1 MPFKNSPWQQGVLFL
16 ACCVLLRQSVSL
28 RDVPSEHAAHQKPG
42 LPWGWGRGR
51 LARGLHEVF
60 EGDYDDP
67 DELHETPK
75 LGRGITKLGIHG
87 EGWSHIAHN
96 LLESDSE
103 VMALAAALKK
113 GRATGPQPAES
124 LNLDNLSSFHEGAQS
139 RCTLACATPLVHAEI

>member
-1 MPFKNSPWQQGVLFL
+1 MAIKNSTWQQGVLFL
-16 ACCVLLRQSVSL
+16 ACCALLLRQSVSL
-28 RDVPSEHAAHQKPG
+28 TDGPSEHAAHQKPG
-42 LPWGWGRGR
+42 LPWGWGR

-67 DELHETPK
+67 DELRETPK

-113 GRATGPQPAES
+113 GRVTGPQPAEG
-124 LNLDNLSSFHEGAQS
+124 LNLDSLSNFHKDAQS
-139 RCTLACATPLVHAEI
+139 HCILACATPLIRAEM